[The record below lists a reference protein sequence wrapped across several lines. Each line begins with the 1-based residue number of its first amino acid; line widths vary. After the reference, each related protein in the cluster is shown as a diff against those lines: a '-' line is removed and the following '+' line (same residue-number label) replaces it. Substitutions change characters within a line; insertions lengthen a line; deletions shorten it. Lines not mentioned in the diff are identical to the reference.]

1 MHTFVVA
8 LLRMSDWL
16 AWPCRVVARVAGWG
30 LLFLTTVILYDVIGR
45 RFFATGSFV
54 LQELEWHIHG
64 AIALAAFGYAYLH
77 DVHVR
82 IDVFATRMAE
92 QSRLR
97 LELAAILLFLVPFML
112 FVAWYGFD
120 FAHRAWV
127 RGEGSM
133 GGMGV
138 EKRWIIK
145 GAIPAAAVLAIL
157 GGLSVAARIV
167 VALRRPDLL
176 STPFRP

>member
-1 MHTFVVA
+1 MTA
-8 LLRMSDWL
+8 LVRLSDAL
-16 AWPCRVVARVAGWG
+16 AWPCRIVAHVAGWA
-30 LLFLTTVILYDVIGR
+30 LLLLVAVILYDVIGR

-64 AIALAAFGYAYLH
+64 AVALAAFGYAYIH

-82 IDVFATRMAE
+82 IDVFAGRMARA
-92 QSRLR
+92 SRMR
-97 LELAAILLFLVPFML
+97 LELVAILVCLVPFMA

-120 FAHRAWV
+120 AAHRAFV

-138 EKRWIIK
+138 EKRWIIRS
-145 GAIPAAAVLAIL
+145 AIPVASLLTIV

-176 STPFRP
+176 ATPFRD